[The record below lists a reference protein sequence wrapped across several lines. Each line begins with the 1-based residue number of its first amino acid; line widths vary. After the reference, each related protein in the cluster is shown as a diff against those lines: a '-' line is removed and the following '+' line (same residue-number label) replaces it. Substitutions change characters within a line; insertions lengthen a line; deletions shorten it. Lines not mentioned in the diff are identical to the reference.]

1 MKRRN
6 AQLHPSLLPF
16 LLTHDVSSDSTPTMV
31 EHAKKRRRRKLP
43 PAGGPI
49 PYRFIFSSL
58 RQSVKAALTKQSQAH
73 GQSKGEALS
82 RRLTA
87 DIGPQHWILTNSGR
101 SALSLILM
109 VLRRRRPQCD
119 EVVIP
124 AYTSYSVPAAV
135 VRAGLR
141 VRLCDIEPQTLG
153 LDPNVLGRTLNART
167 LCIVPHHLF
176 GLPCRI
182 REICEIAVVSRI
194 PVVEDVAQGLG
205 IRCEGQNGG
214 MFGDASIFSISR
226 GKNIPGAGGGLI
238 GLHDEALVEACRTL
252 LHNGMESASQP
263 IGLKG
268 MIEALFM
275 AWFIRPS
282 WYWLPASLPF
292 LQLGASRFDP
302 TFSVSPMT
310 RFQQALLAHLLPT
323 AQMLQDG
330 RQNRAMRLRHAL
342 HGTQVEALWPR
353 EGDTGAYLR
362 LPILLPTSG
371 MKPRLLSE
379 LSHRGLG
386 STEGYPSPLSK
397 VAPLRSFLSEPDL
410 EYPVADGVSQ
420 RLMTLPTHVWVTD
433 QDIEE
438 MTEVVAQCV
447 S

>member
-1 MKRRN
+1 
-6 AQLHPSLLPF
+6 
-16 LLTHDVSSDSTPTMV
+16 MV
-31 EHAKKRRRRKLP
+31 ESRHVKRRRRMLP
-43 PAGGPI
+43 PTGGPI
-49 PYRFIFSSL
+49 PYRSIFSSL
-58 RQSVKAALTKQSQAH
+58 RQSVKAAITDQSQP
-73 GQSKGEALS
+73 QSECETLS

-87 DIGPQHWILTNSGR
+87 GLGPQHWILTNSGR

-109 VLRRRRPQCD
+109 ALRTRRPQCD

-153 LDPNVLGRTLNART
+153 LDPNALARTLHART

-182 REICEIAVVSRI
+182 REICDIAAVLGI
-194 PVVEDVAQGLG
+194 PVVEDAAQGLG
-205 IRCEGQNGG
+205 IRCEGRNGG

-226 GKNIPGAGGGLI
+226 GKNIPGAGGGLL
-238 GLHDEALVEACRTL
+238 GLQDEALAEACGTL
-252 LHNGMESASQP
+252 LDGGTGNAAHP

-268 MIEALFM
+268 AIEALLM

-292 LQLGASRFDP
+292 LRLGASRFDP
-302 TFSVSPMT
+302 AFSVSPMT

-323 AQMLQDG
+323 AQNLQDG
-330 RQNRAMRLRHAL
+330 RQSRAVRLRQAL
-342 HGTQVEALWPR
+342 HEAQVEVLWPR
-353 EGDTGAYLR
+353 DGDTGAYLR
-362 LPILLPTSG
+362 LPILFPSHDMRVRVLN
-371 MKPRLLSE
+371 E
-379 LSHRGLG
+379 LTRRGLG
-386 STEGYPSPLSK
+386 STEGYPLPLSR
-397 VAPLRSFLSEPDL
+397 VAALRLFLAEPDV
-410 EYPVADGVSQ
+410 EYPVAEGVSH

-433 QDIEE
+433 RDIED
-438 MTEVVAQCV
+438 MTEVVAQCK

>member
-1 MKRRN
+1 M
-6 AQLHPSLLPF
+6 
-16 LLTHDVSSDSTPTMV
+16 
-31 EHAKKRRRRKLP
+31 LP

-49 PYRFIFSSL
+49 PYRLIFASL
-58 RQSVKAALTKQSQAH
+58 RQSMKAATTEQSDVLA
-73 GQSKGEALS
+73 
-82 RRLTA
+82 RRLTTG
-87 DIGPQHWILTNSGR
+87 IGPSHWIFTNSGR
-101 SALSLILM
+101 SALSLVLM
-109 VLRRRRPQCD
+109 ALRTRRPQCD

-141 VRLCDIEPQTLG
+141 VRLCDIEPHTLG
-153 LDPNVLGRTLNART
+153 LDPNALARTLNART

-182 REICEIAVVSRI
+182 REICEIAAASGI

-205 IRCEGQNGG
+205 IRCDGRNGG
-214 MFGDASIFSISR
+214 MFGEASIFSISR

-238 GLHDEALVEACRTL
+238 GLSDEALAQACRTL
-252 LHNGMESASQP
+252 LQSETENASQAV
-263 IGLKG
+263 GLKG
-268 MIEALFM
+268 AIEASLM

-323 AQMLQDG
+323 AQTLQDG
-330 RQNRAMRLRHAL
+330 RQARAIRLRQAL
-342 HGTQVEALWPR
+342 HGAKVEALWPR
-353 EGDTGAYLR
+353 ETDTGAYLR
-362 LPILLPTSG
+362 LPILLPTHG
-371 MKPRLLSE
+371 IRARLLSE
-379 LSHRGLG
+379 LTRRGLG
-386 STEGYPSPLSK
+386 STEGYPLPLSK
-397 VAPLRSFLSEPDL
+397 VSTLRSFLSQPDL
-410 EYPVADGVSQ
+410 EYPVADGISQ

-433 QDIEE
+433 EDIEE
-438 MTEVVAQCV
+438 ITEMVTQCV